1 MRIPRPSLLIVAGL
15 LATLAVRP
23 GADTKP
29 SSDWPSFR
37 GLNAQGLAEGFRTP
51 ITWNADESDG
61 KKSENVLWK
70 TAIPGLAHSS
80 PIISGNRLF
89 VTTALSGKD
98 NPELKVGLYGDGDSV
113 EDDTVHSWQVYCLD
127 KATGKVLWQRTA
139 HKGVPKIKRHP
150 KATQANS
157 TMATDGKHAV
167 AFFGSEGLYC
177 YDFEG
182 KLLWKK
188 DFGVLESGPYNA
200 PSLQWGFASSP
211 VIHDGRVVVQ
221 CDALNTG
228 FIASLDVR
236 NGRELWRTPR
246 QDVATWS
253 TPTVCVDGTRS
264 QIVVNGW
271 KNIAGYDFKS
281 GKELWTMAGGGD
293 IPVPTP
299 VVSGGLVYIA
309 NAHGRL
315 APLYAIKT
323 TATGDIT
330 LKDEDTSNAHVA
342 WWERRNGAYMQT
354 PLIHGELIYSCR
366 DSGVL
371 SCYEAKTGKRLYQER
386 LGTGRTGFSASPVA
400 ADGKLYQT
408 SEEGDIYVVQLGP
421 EFKQLARN
429 SMGEICMATPAISEG
444 VLYFRTRSNLVAV
457 GERVK

>member
-1 MRIPRPSLLIVAGL
+1 MRISVSRHLIAAAL
-15 LATLAVRP
+15 LAAAVRHS
-23 GADTKP
+23 ADTKLY
-29 SSDWPSFR
+29 SDWPSFR
-37 GLNAQGLAEGFRTP
+37 GLSAQGIAEGFRTP
-51 ITWNADESDG
+51 TTWNADDSDG
-61 KKSENVLWK
+61 KKLENVRWK
-70 TAIPGLAHSS
+70 TPIPGLAHSS
-80 PIISGNRLF
+80 PIVSGSRLF
-89 VTTALSGKD
+89 VTTAVSAKE

-113 EDDTVHSWQVYCLD
+113 EDDSVHAWMVYCLD
-127 KATGKVLWQRTA
+127 KATGNVLWKRTA
-139 HKGVPKIKRHP
+139 HKGVPKVKRHP
-150 KATQANS
+150 KATHANS

-182 KLLWKK
+182 KLFWKK

-211 VIHDGRVVVQ
+211 VIHDGKVIVQ

-228 FIASLDVR
+228 FVAALDVR
-236 NGRELWRTPR
+236 NGNELWRTPR

-253 TPTVCVDGTRS
+253 TPTVSVEGTRS
-264 QIVVNGW
+264 QIIVNGW
-271 KNIAGYDFKS
+271 KNIAGYDLIT

-330 LKDEDTSNAHVA
+330 LKDEDTSNSHVA

-354 PLIHGELIYSCR
+354 PLIHNGLIYSCR

-371 SCYEAKTGKRLYQER
+371 SCYEAATGKRLYQER
-386 LGTGRTGFSASPVA
+386 LGASGTGFSASPVA

-408 SEEGDIYVVQLGP
+408 SELGDVHVIQLGP
-421 EFKQLARN
+421 EFKPLARN
-429 SMGEICMATPAISEG
+429 SMGEICMATPALSEG
-444 VLYFRTRSNLVAV
+444 ILYFRTRGHIVAV
-457 GERVK
+457 AEGGK